1 MLSFKTLQV
10 IFFNIQE
17 NKTFVKKDENKG
29 RVKCRENSMR
39 YKKRKLLKIGCQN
52 KKVIIMEECKM
63 ENCKRM
69 NKILY
74 STFSLRWHL
83 INKMYFTK

>member
-1 MLSFKTLQV
+1 MLSFKTLKV

-39 YKKRKLLKIGCQN
+39 YKKT
-52 KKVIIMEECKM
+52 KVI
-63 ENCKRM
+63 ENRM
-69 NKILY
+69 PK
-74 STFSLRWHL
+74 
-83 INKMYFTK
+83 